1 MWSTKEG
8 QQRFENEAD
17 YLLNYMRFW
26 AANGESRKTSMRV
39 KTRLAQLVEQG
50 VYTGGTTP
58 FGYKL
63 IRSGEYNKKGKEL
76 MKLEIDPAEANIV
89 KIIFNKTV
97 IEGYGSHVM
106 AEYINSMKVR
116 THKGSEFQSNTI
128 NRILRNP
135 IYCGYFVR
143 GGTIS
148 PKVEELVII
157 DEDTYNEAQRIL
169 DGRAIKTEHEE
180 SVAKFSKSEA
190 LVSGTLYCGHCESK
204 MNATSHC
211 DSYKTKDG
219 VRHPGKR
226 KLRYICAGKAMK
238 RNDCDGQCAYLGG
251 RIDSVVRKQIEDA
264 FKEILT
270 TPRDVSIDRQVKA
283 HLTGLKKEVKDLEKE
298 LTNAKKKYSDLTEEI
313 ANALCGESK
322 FDPDTLA
329 IAIEK
334 CKNKIADTAK
344 ELAEKK
350 ATLDEQKVEYQN
362 LDKYYDQFVT
372 WAEEFNNSSIS
383 RQRMIVNALID
394 RIYVFKGYQ
403 VIVVIKSTYNQ
414 FLADQADTVKEVS

>member
-1 MWSTKEG
+1 MC
-8 QQRFENEAD
+8 R
-17 YLLNYMRFW
+17 R
-26 AANGESRKTSMRV
+26 
-39 KTRLAQLVEQG
+39 
-50 VYTGGTTP
+50 
-58 FGYKL
+58 
-63 IRSGEYNKKGKEL
+63 
-76 MKLEIDPAEANIV
+76 
-89 KIIFNKTV
+89 
-97 IEGYGSHVM
+97 
-106 AEYINSMKVR
+106 
-116 THKGSEFQSNTI
+116 
-128 NRILRNP
+128 
-135 IYCGYFVR
+135 
-143 GGTIS
+143 
-148 PKVEELVII
+148 
-157 DEDTYNEAQRIL
+157 
-169 DGRAIKTEHEE
+169 
-180 SVAKFSKSEA
+180 
-190 LVSGTLYCGHCESK
+190 
-204 MNATSHC
+204 
-211 DSYKTKDG
+211 
-219 VRHPGKR
+219 
-226 KLRYICAGKAMK
+226 
-238 RNDCDGQCAYLGG
+238 G

-283 HLTGLKKEVKDLEKE
+283 HLTGLKKEVKDHEKE

-313 ANALCGESK
+313 ANLLCGESK

-403 VIVVIKSTYNQ
+403 VIVCYQKHI
-414 FLADQADTVKEVS
+414 